1 VTAVPLEAPVIDMG
15 AVENDI
21 AEVLAAHG
29 VLAPG
34 MRITAHLMLR
44 GESPI
49 GVSVQAIGRPATT
62 RPHGREDEA
71 FDAIVGQIREAS

>member
-1 VTAVPLEAPVIDMG
+1 MTAVPLEAPVIDMG